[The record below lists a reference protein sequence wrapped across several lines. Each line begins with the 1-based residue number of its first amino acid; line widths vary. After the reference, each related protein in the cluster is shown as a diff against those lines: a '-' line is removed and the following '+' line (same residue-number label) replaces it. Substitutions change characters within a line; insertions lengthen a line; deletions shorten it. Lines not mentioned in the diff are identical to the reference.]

1 MGDRFAWPPPGNEY
15 SGWFDLQLKQRVFQ
29 EGDKRV
35 DAIVMLDGNVG
46 QQYSTGW
53 FGDNAGGENYIQFS
67 DMYVNTKG
75 FLPFAPEADFWVGK
89 HGAPKLKSRCWT
101 GKRRE
106 PMRRPA

>member
-1 MGDRFAWPPPGNEY
+1 HGSPKSWAIGSLGRLGNEY

-46 QQYSTGW
+46 QQYSAGW
-53 FGDNAGGENYIQFS
+53 FGDNAGGENYLQFS

-89 HGAPKLKSRCWT
+89 HG
-101 GKRRE
+101 
-106 PMRRPA
+106 

>member
-1 MGDRFAWPPPGNEY
+1 M
-15 SGWFDLQLKQRVFQ
+15 FQ

-89 HGAPKLKSRCWT
+89 HGAPKIEIQMLDWKTQRTDAAAGVGLENWQVGAGNSISR
-101 GKRRE
+101 
-106 PMRRPA
+106 